1 MTVVTVTGSF
11 INCDA
16 QLIVHLEVNSGCHRR
31 SFINYDAELIVLLEI
46 NEQGLDKGS
55 MPGSSRPSIESY
67 TLT

>member
-31 SFINYDAELIVLLEI
+31 SFINYDAELIVLLEV
-46 NEQGLDKGS
+46 NDGGRLF
-55 MPGSSRPSIESY
+55 SR
-67 TLT
+67 